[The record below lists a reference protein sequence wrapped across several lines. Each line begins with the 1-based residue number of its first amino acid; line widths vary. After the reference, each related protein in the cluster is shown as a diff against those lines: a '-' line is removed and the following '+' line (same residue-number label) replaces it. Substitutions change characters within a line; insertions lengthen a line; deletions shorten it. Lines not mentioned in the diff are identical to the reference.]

1 MWQDKQ
7 ITETERRALTVLRN
21 KLNITQKEHNE
32 IVEKLGI
39 EE

>member
-7 ITETERRALTVLRN
+7 ITETEKRALTVLRN
-21 KLNITQKEHNE
+21 KLNITDKEHDE

-39 EE
+39 GE